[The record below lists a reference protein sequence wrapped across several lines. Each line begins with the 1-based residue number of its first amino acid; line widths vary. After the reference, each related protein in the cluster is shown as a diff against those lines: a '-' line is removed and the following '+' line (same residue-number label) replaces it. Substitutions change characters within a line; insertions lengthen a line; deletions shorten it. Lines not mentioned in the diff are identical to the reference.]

1 MPVPF
6 GQHLQ
11 EPPPPPKVEV
21 PVIITPPPA
30 AVQQAPANMCTG
42 GNINGGEASRITGE
56 ISAEDVRAAL
66 KHTMESEASKKKLP
80 SPTATSASPEQSMG
94 LAQADI
100 SGKVTTTPPA
110 YTRSRSRLWRRFLRQ
125 LFRT

>member
-42 GNINGGEASRITGE
+42 GNITGE